1 MLNPPT
7 RSRPERT
14 RPATHQTGVSLP
26 ALLIGMTLGVLVLT
40 GLATVYLLT
49 ARGSLESIRSA
60 RLNQEL
66 RAVIELM
73 QRDIRRAGYW
83 ARPAGAPVAD
93 NPFQS
98 EIAGIMNDLRT
109 GAATG
114 ETSDS
119 CLTYSY
125 DLNGNGLIG
134 LCEGCAP
141 SAPPFDA
148 VPYDQSNVE
157 MFGFR
162 LRSGAIQM
170 RTRRA
175 SQGETSFDCQSG
187 WWETITSDEVRISS
201 LRFTIE
207 TRTLNLAPT
216 KTVSAA
222 CEPPDPCR
230 RIRTVEIQLSGRLAA
245 DRAVRQSISALVAVR
260 NDRYHNT

>member
-1 MLNPPT
+1 MLNPLA
-7 RSRPERT
+7 RSRPERA
-14 RPATHQTGVSLP
+14 RPVALQAGVSLP
-26 ALLIGMTLGVLVLT
+26 GLLIGMTLGGLVLT

-49 ARGSLESIRSA
+49 ARGTLESMRSA

-66 RAVIELM
+66 RGVIELM

-83 ARPAGAPVAD
+83 ARPVGARSAD

-114 ETSDS
+114 EAGDS

-125 DLNGNGLIG
+125 DLNSNGLIG

-141 SAPPFDA
+141 SMAPFDA
-148 VPYDQSNVE
+148 APYDQSNVE

-175 SQGETSFDCQSG
+175 SQGETSFDCRSG
-187 WWETITSDEVRISS
+187 WWEAITSDEVRISS
-201 LRFTIE
+201 LHFTID
-207 TRTLNLAPT
+207 TRTLNLDPT
-216 KTVSAA
+216 KTLTAA
-222 CEPPDPCR
+222 CEPLDPCR
-230 RIRTVEIQLSGRLAA
+230 RIRTVEIRLSGRLAA
-245 DRAVRQSISALVAVR
+245 DPAVRQSISALVAVR
-260 NDRYHNT
+260 NDSYGDT